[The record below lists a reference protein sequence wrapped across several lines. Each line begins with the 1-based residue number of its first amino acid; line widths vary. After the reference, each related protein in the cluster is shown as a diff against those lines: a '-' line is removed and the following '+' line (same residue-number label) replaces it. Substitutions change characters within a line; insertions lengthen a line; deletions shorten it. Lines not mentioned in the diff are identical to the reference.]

1 MVYEFRLP
9 DIGEGVAEGE
19 VVQWFV
25 KQGDT
30 IQEDAPLVS
39 VLTDKANVEIP
50 SPKAGRIVQLHAAVG
65 DKVKVGGLLVSIE
78 TAGESA
84 AAPAGAKSG
93 GAPPA
98 APATSTAAKKVAGEG
113 RSTPSE
119 APTETDSAEA
129 PSAAPPTRPAAQ
141 PEGEEAPAASP
152 TATATGG
159 RSLASPYLRRL
170 AAERGIDLSSVRGT
184 GPGGRI
190 VEADLQPG
198 PATPTTPASASSE
211 RAEGPPASKSHAAKP
226 SAPAAAGG
234 PSVADRAEVL
244 ERIPIRGIRR
254 VIFEHMAEAT
264 HRAAHFTYVEEVDVT
279 ELVRFRDRMA
289 KHVEKDGLRL
299 SYLPFIIKAVIAGLR
314 AYPRVNATIN
324 EEQQEL
330 VVHSTYNI
338 GIATAAPE
346 GLLVPV
352 LHHAE
357 QRSVTQLARQI
368 QALSEKARAGRLER
382 SEMMGG
388 TFTITSL
395 GALGGILA
403 TPILNYPEVAILGVH
418 KIARRPVYRPD
429 GKLAPADLMN
439 ISLSLDH
446 RVLDGIIA
454 AQFIG
459 VVKASLEEPHQLFA
473 ELA

>member
-25 KQGDT
+25 KQGD
-30 IQEDAPLVS
+30 IVQEDAPLVS

-65 DKVKVGGLLVSIE
+65 EKVKVGGLLVSIE
-78 TAGESA
+78 TAGDAPASP
-84 AAPAGAKSG
+84 AAP
-93 GAPPA
+93 APPA
-98 APATSTAAKKVAGEG
+98 APTRAESAGAPPATPPASPAAKQEGGEG
-113 RSTPSE
+113 PG
-119 APTETDSAEA
+119 A
-129 PSAAPPTRPAAQ
+129 PSAA
-141 PEGEEAPAASP
+141 AS
-152 TATATGG
+152 TGG
-159 RSLASPYLRRL
+159 RALASPYLRRL
-170 AAERGIDLSSVRGT
+170 AAERGIDLSSVRGS

-190 VEADLQPG
+190 VEADLQQKPAAPAPPPSPSPG
-198 PATPTTPASASSE
+198 KAEVPPTAKMPAE
-211 RAEGPPASKSHAAKP
+211 KP
-226 SAPAAAGG
+226 SAPVAGG
-234 PSVADRAEVL
+234 APPTTERAEVL

-299 SYLPFIIKAVIAGLR
+299 SYLPFVIKAVIAGLR
-314 AYPRVNATIN
+314 ANPRMNATVS
-324 EEQQEL
+324 EESQEL
-330 VVHSTYNI
+330 IVHSTYNI

-357 QRSVTQLARQI
+357 QRSVTQLAREI
-368 QALSEKARAGRLER
+368 QELSEKARAGRLDR
-382 SEMMGG
+382 AEMMGG

-429 GKLAPADLMN
+429 GQLGPADLMN
-439 ISLSLDH
+439 LSLSLDH
-446 RVLDGIIA
+446 RVLDGIVA
-454 AQFIG
+454 AQFMA
-459 VVKASLEEPHQLFA
+459 VVKAGLEEPHQLFA